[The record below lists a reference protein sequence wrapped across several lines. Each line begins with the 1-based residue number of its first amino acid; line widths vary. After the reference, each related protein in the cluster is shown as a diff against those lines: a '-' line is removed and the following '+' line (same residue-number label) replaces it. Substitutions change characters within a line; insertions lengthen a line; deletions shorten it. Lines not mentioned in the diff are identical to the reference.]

1 MASSKHQPPK
11 PFAERAR
18 ARKRALQAIYQWQI
32 NRLPASTIVAQ
43 FEEEQDMA
51 IADREYFRALVE
63 GVARNADALDA
74 QLATVVDRALEH
86 VDAIERAV
94 LRLAAYE
101 LLHRPDVPY
110 KVVINEAVE
119 LARDFGAVG
128 GHSYVNGVVDKLAQ
142 QLRAAEVG
150 AG

>member
-1 MASSKHQPPK
+1 MSKHPPKK

-32 NRLPASTIVAQ
+32 TGQPATTIVAQ

-51 IADREYFRALVE
+51 IADRAYFRDLVS
-63 GVARNADALDA
+63 GVARDVEALDDELVKVA
-74 QLATVVDRALEH
+74 DRPLEH

-94 LRLAAYE
+94 LRLACFE
-101 LLHRPDVPY
+101 LKARLDVPY

-128 GHSYVNGVVDKLAQ
+128 GQAYVNGVVDRLARA
-142 QLRAAEVG
+142 LRAAEVA

>member
-1 MASSKHQPPK
+1 MSKHPPK
-11 PFAERAR
+11 HFAERAR
-18 ARKRALQAIYQWQI
+18 ARKRALQAVYQWQI
-32 NRLPASTIVAQ
+32 TGQPASVIIAQ

-51 IADREYFRALVE
+51 IADRAYFRALVE
-63 GVARNADALDA
+63 GVARAPDALDA
-74 QLATVVDRALEH
+74 QLSKVADRPLEH

-94 LRLAAYE
+94 LRLACFE
-101 LLHRPDVPY
+101 LLERIDVPY

-128 GHSYVNGVVDKLAQ
+128 GHSYVNGVLDRLAG
-142 QLRAAEVG
+142 QLRAAEVA

>member
-1 MASSKHQPPK
+1 MSKHPPK
-11 PFAERAR
+11 PFAERGR
-18 ARKRALQAIYQWQI
+18 ARKRALQALYQWQI
-32 NRLPASTIVAQ
+32 THQPASVIVAQ

-63 GVARNADALDA
+63 GTARNAEDID
-74 QLATVVDRALEH
+74 QRLATVVDRALEH

-94 LRLAAYE
+94 LRLACYE

-128 GHSYVNGVVDKLAQ
+128 GHSYVNGVVDKLAHI
-142 QLRAAEVG
+142 LRPAEAGAA
-150 AG
+150 